1 MAEASGGE
9 RRKRTNDEVAISTV
23 ELQPDFKTI
32 QVCLVENIK
41 YLNGH
46 KMFGYTLYLQD

>member
-1 MAEASGGE
+1 MRGREE
-9 RRKRTNDEVAISTV
+9 RRTNDEGGIGAV

-41 YLNGH
+41 D
-46 KMFGYTLYLQD
+46 M

>member
-1 MAEASGGE
+1 MIRRQGRGIKDEAGIRG
-9 RRKRTNDEVAISTV
+9 V

-41 YLNGH
+41 GI
-46 KMFGYTLYLQD
+46 